1 MFACGADARPNWDER
16 AAACLFAPA
25 SRGQAMTQPKR
36 RGNSLTPWH
45 ATNCKPMSMYLNAS
59 ILAGNTHMAASINV
73 VANTDGKKTE
83 VNQLIELMAEL
94 NRVKADLKDELDKV
108 NADAE
113 RLRALNVSHR

>member
-1 MFACGADARPNWDER
+1 
-16 AAACLFAPA
+16 
-25 SRGQAMTQPKR
+25 
-36 RGNSLTPWH
+36 
-45 ATNCKPMSMYLNAS
+45 MSMYLNAS
-59 ILAGNTHMAASINV
+59 ILAGNTHMAASINI
-73 VANTDGKKTE
+73 VANTDRKKTE